1 MITFSIKDIHGVAD
15 CVCNAGHQL
24 VFARFALHNSEELR
38 GLRHA
43 FQKEKWL
50 TIGGE
55 HYQLNKETRLWPRHQ
70 IVKGKGIGLWT
81 LTAYLPHSGDKLFFA
96 HDRKKPVAGQFISF
110 LYQHTPYP
118 VPPMQDNAVAN
129 ALQFYGDRMPV
140 DGQCPVPQ
148 GDVEEGDKITVYQ
161 FSEEKLI
168 EILEAL
174 A

>member
-1 MITFSIKDIHGVAD
+1 MITFSIKDINGVAD

-24 VFARFALHNSEELR
+24 VFARFALHNQEELR

-55 HYQLNKETRLWPRHQ
+55 HYQLNKETQLWPHHQ

-81 LTAYLPHSGDKLFFA
+81 LTAYLPQSGDKLFFV
-96 HDRKKPVAGQFISF
+96 HDRAKPVAGQFTAF

-118 VPPMQDNAVAN
+118 VPPMQDEAVAN
-129 ALQFYGDRMPV
+129 ALRGHGERMPV
-140 DGQCPVPQ
+140 EGQCPVPQ
-148 GDVEEGDKITVYQ
+148 GDVEGGDRLAVYQ
-161 FSEEKLI
+161 FLEEKI
-168 EILEAL
+168 IDILEAL